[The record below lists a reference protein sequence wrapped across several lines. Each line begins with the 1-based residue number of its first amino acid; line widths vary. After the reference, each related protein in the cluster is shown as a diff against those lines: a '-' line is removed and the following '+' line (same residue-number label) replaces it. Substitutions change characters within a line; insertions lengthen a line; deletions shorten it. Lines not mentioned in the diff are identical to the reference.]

1 MTSSATGVE
10 GPVGG
15 HAVRNARNLLQSSV
29 EYIDEDR
36 FGRSTKLKD
45 KKLPLEALHF
55 FISWSIFGAMFY
67 S

>member
-15 HAVRNARNLLQSSV
+15 QAVRNARNLLQSSV

-45 KKLPLEALHF
+45 KKLPLGALQCFHRHF
-55 FISWSIFGAMFY
+55 LVS
-67 S
+67 